1 MQRRLITTEAT
12 DTLSY
17 SAFIILEE
25 SEVKNLATFALSVS
39 DSIAH
44 EDTPR
49 TITELAMSQ
58 FSAEIRRSPG
68 WWKCCP
74 ESNIK
79 NAWFDSA
86 VDRTWRVKTPSS
98 HAEVKLSAR
107 QYKIDYILDELQGY
121 AALRD
126 EKHQC
131 QVSCFERVWESESV
145 LDEEISL
152 ALRQS
157 LDKIKALLQQNED
170 NITTDIID
178 HQRYPLVYNRTLV
191 SHLNGR
197 NYRSIPPPPSTD
209 IYTVSPTFALL
220 PSDVFVS
227 ADCSSVE
234 FLSYINNLD
243 PTRHSGTYV
252 LLQKLLAGFMPLFEH
267 TLTDLHRNNPLVQRI
282 PGSCRY
288 TVWEEPEPPDHSDD
302 DEGWVNYE
310 REMRQWA
317 LNRPINLP
325 DVPSTGYPGG
335 LENRRHTVTLRNRV
349 VQVIAFLG
357 MWKECGDNITN
368 TSIQFRMAV
377 TYPKGF
383 SAGDAGATLRT
394 WGIRDGDSC
403 HQYIGEV
410 PVRPG
415 LGLVFPNIY
424 QHRQTSFE
432 LRDPSKQGHMTVIR
446 FFLVDPEIRPIV
458 STSVVAPQQKDWI
471 HKALDDNL
479 DNRLPNEVIEK
490 ILNNVEGLMDES
502 EADSYK
508 KELLEARKRF
518 TRASNS
524 YHFCIPFDI
533 WNGPEVVP

>member
-1 MQRRLITTEAT
+1 ML
-12 DTLSY
+12 
-17 SAFIILEE
+17 
-25 SEVKNLATFALSVS
+25 
-39 DSIAH
+39 
-44 EDTPR
+44 
-49 TITELAMSQ
+49 Q
-58 FSAEIRRSPG
+58 FSVEIRRSPG
-68 WWKCCP
+68 WWKGRLD
-74 ESNIK
+74 SGIR
-79 NAWFDSA
+79 NAWFGSA

-107 QYKIDYILDELQGY
+107 QIDYILDELEGY

-126 EKHQC
+126 EKHRC
-131 QVSCFERVWESESV
+131 QVSCFERVWESESL
-145 LDEEISL
+145 LDEETRL
-152 ALRQS
+152 ALQQS
-157 LDKIKALLQQNED
+157 LDKIKALLQRNED
-170 NITTDIID
+170 NMTIDIID
-178 HQRYPLVYNRTLV
+178 HQRYPLVYNQTLV

-197 NYRSIPPPPSTD
+197 SYRPIPPPPSTD

-227 ADCSSVE
+227 ADCSSVK

-349 VQVIAFLG
+349 VQVIVSIVNITLTPDEPRFSVFPWHVEG
-357 MWKECGDNITN
+357 MRSERIVACGFHCLSTDNITN

-394 WGIRDGDSC
+394 WGIEDGDSC

-415 LGLVFPNIY
+415 LSLVFPNIY

-432 LRDPSKQGHMTVIR
+432 LRDPSKQGHITVIR

-479 DNRLPNEVIEK
+479 DKRLPNEVIEK

-518 TRASNS
+518 TQASNS

-533 WNGPEVVP
+533 WNGPEVAP